1 MPGLTMGATIAGYRV
16 DGLAGHGGMGVVY
29 RATQLSLART
39 VALKLIAPELASD
52 QRFRERF
59 KRESRLAAAIDH
71 PNVLP
76 VYEAGEA
83 DGTLFI
89 AMRWVEGTDL
99 GTLIKRG
106 GGLEPGRAAAV
117 IAQVGAALDAAHQL
131 GLVHRDVKPA
141 NVLITAGAP
150 EHVYL
155 TDFGL
160 VKRIASS
167 AQLTQ
172 SGQFVG
178 TVDYIAPEQIR
189 GTGNDLCAD
198 VYALGCVLFHC
209 LSGRVPFEADSEIA
223 KIYAH
228 LNEAPPVPSEI
239 VPRVPP
245 QLDGVVA
252 RAMAKEPADRY
263 RSAGDLGRAAL
274 AATGAKVSRNG
285 DGATPTRRA
294 LSLPKPGKRPQPA
307 LGRTGRH
314 LALSLGLAAVL
325 AAVTA
330 GVLLA
335 RGGAAGDDSDNGA
348 AWHIPPDGSLI
359 QPRET
364 DAIYVMKAGAKF
376 RVPPRQRTAF
386 GYERRGIRTVTGAEL
401 RRIPDV
407 PRDDSLVR
415 AYRSTLVWRVRGGK
429 RHLTRPPPGADV
441 AIVPSTGLQQV
452 PVFPGGR
459 RTSVSLAAPSF
470 IQEARP
476 FNLVA
481 HVISRRGVPTGACV
495 FYRIGATRLKER
507 ANTPVDNGTCTARLR
522 VSGFAS
528 VRYSVH
534 FVGHRGWS
542 GSAAATAPIEV
553 MSR

>member
-1 MPGLTMGATIAGYRV
+1 MGATIAGYRV

-29 RATQLSLART
+29 RATQLSLGRT

-52 QRFRERF
+52 QTFRERF

-76 VYEAGEA
+76 VYEAGET
-83 DGTLFI
+83 DGILFI
-89 AMRWVEGTDL
+89 SMRWVGGTDL
-99 GTLIKRG
+99 ATLIKRG
-106 GGLEPGRAAAV
+106 GGLDPARAAAL
-117 IAQVGAALDAAHQL
+117 IAQIGAALDAAHQL
-131 GLVHRDVKPA
+131 GVVHRDVKPA
-141 NVLITAGAP
+141 NVLITTGAP
-150 EHVYL
+150 EHAYL

-209 LSGRVPFEADSEIA
+209 LAGRVPFEADSEIA

-228 LNEAPPVPSEI
+228 LNEAPPHPSEI
-239 VPRVPP
+239 VPGLPP
-245 QLDGVVA
+245 QLDGVIG
-252 RAMAKEPADRY
+252 RAMAKDPTERY

-274 AATGAKVSRNG
+274 AATGALVSPNG
-285 DGATPTRRA
+285 DAATPTRRGV
-294 LSLPKPGKRPQPA
+294 SLPQPSERSQRA
-307 LGRTGRH
+307 GGGRGRR
-314 LALSLGLAAVL
+314 LVLPLGLAAGL
-325 AAVTA
+325 AAIAA
-330 GVLLA
+330 GALLYG
-335 RGGAAGDDSDNGA
+335 GGAEGDDPQRRATGP
-348 AWHIPPDGSLI
+348 IPPDGSLI
-359 QPRET
+359 QPRGS
-364 DAIYVMKAGAKF
+364 DAIYVTKAGAKF
-376 RVPPRQRTAF
+376 KVPPGQRSAF
-386 GYERRGIRTVTGAEL
+386 GYEQRGIRTVTGAEL

-407 PRDDSLVR
+407 PRDDSLLR

-441 AIVPSTGLQQV
+441 ATVPSTGLRQV
-452 PVFPGGR
+452 PLFPGGR
-459 RTSVSLAAPSF
+459 KTSVSLVAPAL

-476 FNLVA
+476 FRIVA
-481 HVISRRGVPTGACV
+481 RVVARRGVPTGACV

-507 ANTPVDNGTCTARLR
+507 ANTLVDDGACTARLK
-522 VSGFAS
+522 VSGFAQ

-534 FVGHRGWS
+534 FVGHRGWR

-553 MSR
+553 VAP